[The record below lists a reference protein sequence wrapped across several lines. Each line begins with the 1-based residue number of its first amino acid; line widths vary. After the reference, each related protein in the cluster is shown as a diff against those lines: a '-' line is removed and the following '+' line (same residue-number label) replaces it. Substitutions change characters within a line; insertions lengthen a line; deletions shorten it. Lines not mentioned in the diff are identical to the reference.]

1 MPSGFSA
8 GLALAAMLCSASLVA
23 ATTARAANCSKLS
36 ASETHQT
43 VESFLKRPEGVLEQ
57 YPDAG
62 IKLTSH
68 TALVLTAS
76 PGSALTPVLDNLK
89 IATADQRRSI
99 GRGLGQAANACVFS
113 GQPTIARQMLEQL
126 RQREQPDALASFNA
140 VFMPTAAAGL
150 PPSRQPEESS
160 KRLLGSQRLAAPE
173 TNVFRDNLIVNPL
186 RPIQPI
192 K

>member
-8 GLALAAMLCSASLVA
+8 GLAFAAVLLSGSLVA

-76 PGSALTPVLDNLK
+76 PGSTLMPVLDNLK

-99 GRGLGQAANACVFS
+99 GRGLGQAANACVYS
-113 GQPTIARQMLEQL
+113 GQPDIAQKMLDQL

-140 VFMPTAAAGL
+140 VYMPTAAAEL
-150 PPSRQPEESS
+150 PPNRQPKESS
-160 KRLLGSQRLAAPE
+160 KRLLGSQRLSAPE
-173 TNVFRDNLIVNPL
+173 TNVFRENLIVNPL
-186 RPIQPI
+186 KPIQPI